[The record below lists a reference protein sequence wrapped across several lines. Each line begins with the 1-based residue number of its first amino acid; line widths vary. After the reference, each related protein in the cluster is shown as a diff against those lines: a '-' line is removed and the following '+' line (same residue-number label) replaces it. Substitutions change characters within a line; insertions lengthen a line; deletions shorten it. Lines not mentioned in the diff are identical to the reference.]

1 MYDPLRGKDLNNPEI
16 KTCLNPEEVV
26 KRDLHDIYCSDII
39 LVDLKREV
47 KMVGAM
53 MEIVYAKMWRKR
65 VFIFGEAY
73 RDSYWIRYHANRFFR
88 DLDEAIEAIVK
99 EKE

>member
-1 MYDPLRGKDLNNPEI
+1 
-16 KTCLNPEEVV
+16 
-26 KRDLHDIYCSDII
+26 
-39 LVDLKREV
+39 
-47 KMVGAM
+47 M